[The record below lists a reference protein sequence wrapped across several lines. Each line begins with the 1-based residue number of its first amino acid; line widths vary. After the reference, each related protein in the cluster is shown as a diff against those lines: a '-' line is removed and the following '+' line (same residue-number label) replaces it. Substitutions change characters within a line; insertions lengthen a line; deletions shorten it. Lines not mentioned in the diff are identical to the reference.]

1 MYFFFLP
8 FLLVRCTCQL
18 VYAKLTPGACR
29 CLLVRARYLSAV
41 PHQKMFCVW
50 CGAGDVAPA
59 DLFGLVWVCF
69 GLAVGLA
76 VGLVWFGGCFG
87 LLGLV
92 LGLFGLV
99 WRLV

>member
-1 MYFFFLP
+1 
-8 FLLVRCTCQL
+8 
-18 VYAKLTPGACR
+18 
-29 CLLVRARYLSAV
+29 
-41 PHQKMFCVW
+41 MFCVW

-59 DLFGLVWVCF
+59 DLFGLIWFGFVLVWL

-99 WRLV
+99 WRLVWRLVCFGLAVG